1 MSLRGKQYL
10 SLAVMAA
17 GFLMI
22 AIFRDWLSAL
32 GVFVVLAGI
41 VLALRL
47 LRCPTCGAPLWPHP
61 GQFCKRCG
69 AKIEWDKK
77 GS

>member
-1 MSLRGKQYL
+1 MPLRGKQYL

-22 AIFRDWLSAL
+22 VLFRGWPSAL
-32 GVFVVLAGI
+32 GLFVVFAGM
-41 VLALRL
+41 ALGLWL
-47 LRCPTCGAPLWPHP
+47 LRCPACGAPLWPHP

-77 GS
+77 GN